1 MYSVKSYYEMKC
13 QNQTNLN
20 SEALCNAVTD
30 CEWNSNENGGGMCK
44 YKDVPFNSAM
54 SEGCGGL
61 TGKGVDERDSFA
73 YSDGL
78 HKVKWVEQ
86 TMKLI
91 APDSTRS
98 DLFGSSVALY
108 GNTALIGAVG
118 DDENATSAG
127 SVYIFTRQASGA
139 SSLSNVSLWIGQTKI
154 YASDPKAGDMFGN
167 AVSLYG
173 DTALIGAFQDDDKGI
188 NTGRVYVFKAPPPR
202 LRRPLLHLHLHLQTL
217 LQVKRIA
224 LSRNATM
231 LQIVLATWRSVQIQC
246 ME

>member
-1 MYSVKSYYEMKC
+1 MK
-13 QNQTNLN
+13 
-20 SEALCNAVTD
+20 
-30 CEWNSNENGGGMCK
+30 NGGGMCK

-127 SVYIFTRQASGA
+127 SVH
-139 SSLSNVSLWIGQTKI
+139 I
-154 YASDPKAGDMFGN
+154 YSTGVWCLFP
-167 AVSLYG
+167 
-173 DTALIGAFQDDDKGI
+173 FQRILVDRTDE
-188 NTGRVYVFKAPPPR
+188 NLRV
-202 LRRPLLHLHLHLQTL
+202 
-217 LQVKRIA
+217 
-224 LSRNATM
+224 
-231 LQIVLATWRSVQIQC
+231 
-246 ME
+246 

>member
-1 MYSVKSYYEMKC
+1 
-13 QNQTNLN
+13 
-20 SEALCNAVTD
+20 
-30 CEWNSNENGGGMCK
+30 
-44 YKDVPFNSAM
+44 
-54 SEGCGGL
+54 
-61 TGKGVDERDSFA
+61 
-73 YSDGL
+73 
-78 HKVKWVEQ
+78 
-86 TMKLI
+86 MKLI
-91 APDSTRS
+91 APDSTWI

-188 NTGRVYVFKAPPPR
+188 NTGRVYVFKAPPTPAPPPPSPP
-202 LRRPLLHLHLHLQTL
+202 PLTHLQTL
-217 LQVKRIA
+217 LQENVLPFPEMRRSFK
-224 LSRNATM
+224 LSFN
-231 LQIVLATWRSVQIQC
+231 
-246 ME
+246 MEDSDPAVME